1 MTIKKRKIHQS
12 KVIIRDYLRKVI
24 PTELKNKRI
33 LISPLN
39 WGMGHV
45 SRCIPLIDQF
55 LKNGN
60 TVFVAG
66 ESFQQAILR
75 QYFPDLTFIDLEGYP
90 FKFGSQGKFALDL
103 AKQFFPLKK
112 RLKKELEEVDYLVG
126 LHKIDVVISDHR
138 YGFRSKNAFSII
150 LSHQLNLPARKFE
163 GLIQK
168 MHYDFLRQFEEIWVP
183 DTVKSEYSGELSINK
198 QGFNALYIG
207 CLSRFSLYTK
217 IEEKTIDEVIIVSG
231 PMEYA
236 KKFLEEQLLVKR
248 PESSKIVLIAP
259 KQLLADLSHDHV
271 ILQSSENWLECDQHI
286 LRAKKI
292 ISRCGYSTLMDL
304 IELKIP
310 FSITPTPGQREQEY
324 LFGLWYKKSLSNS
337 GTSI

>member
-90 FKFGSQGKFALDL
+90 FKFGSQGNFALDL

-112 RLKKELEEVDYLVG
+112 RLKKELEEVDYLVD

-168 MHYDFLRQFEEIWVP
+168 MHYDFLHQFDEIWVP
-183 DTVKSEYSGELSINK
+183 DTERSEYAGELSVNK
-198 QGFNALYIG
+198 QGFKAHYIG
-207 CLSRFSLYTK
+207 CLSRFSLYNK
-217 IEEKTIDEVIIVSG
+217 ISEKTIDEVIIVSG
-231 PMEYA
+231 PLVYA
-236 KKFLEEQLLVKR
+236 KKYLGEQLAIERTDTHKV
-248 PESSKIVLIAP
+248 VLIAP
-259 KQLLADLSHDHV
+259 KQLIADLHHDHV
-271 ILQSSENWLECDQHI
+271 TLQSSENWLDCDQYI

-304 IELKIP
+304 IELKVP

-324 LFGLWYKKSLSNS
+324 LFDLWYKKSLGNS
-337 GTSI
+337 SSAI